1 MFRNKH
7 MILAFLI
14 APVLAIIAWFS
25 VDYFVAERP
34 HSAKPGASYELIAK
48 PNCRRY
54 SQRCDL
60 KNEDVELSIR
70 VPAQYAYG
78 LELELDSNIEIKRAA
93 IGLAD
98 GPPAAMTMVNT
109 DGKRWAGK
117 IDGSVDSS
125 STLRVA
131 VVAGE
136 STFYAEIPVTFFFI
150 GE

>member
-60 KNEDVELSIR
+60 KNEDVELSIS
-70 VPAQYAYG
+70 VPAYDASG
-78 LELELDSNIEIKRAA
+78 IDVELDSTIVIDRAA
-93 IGLAD
+93 VGLAD
-98 GPPAAMTMVNT
+98 GAPAALTIVDA
-109 DGKRWAGK
+109 DGKRWVGRVA
-117 IDGSVDSS
+117 GSVDSA
-125 STLRVA
+125 STLRIA
-131 VVAGE
+131 VIASE
-136 STFYAEIPVTFFFI
+136 STFYAEVPTVFFI
-150 GE
+150 AE

>member
-60 KNEDVELSIR
+60 KNEDVELSVI
-70 VPAQYAYG
+70 VPAYNANG
-78 LELELDSNIEIKRAA
+78 FDVELDSNITIDRAA
-93 IGLAD
+93 VGLAD
-98 GPPAAMTMVNT
+98 GSPAALTILDA
-109 DGKRWAGK
+109 DGKRWAGQVA
-117 IDGSVDSS
+117 GSVDSG

-131 VVAGE
+131 VVASE
-136 STFYAEIPVTFFFI
+136 STFYAEIPATFFI
-150 GE
+150 AE

>member
-25 VDYFVAERP
+25 VDYFLAERP

-60 KNEDVELSIR
+60 KNEDVELSIS
-70 VPAQYAYG
+70 VPAYDAFG
-78 LELELDSNIEIKRAA
+78 IDVELDSTIVIDRAA
-93 IGLAD
+93 VGLA
-98 GPPAAMTMVNT
+98 GGAPAALTIVDT
-109 DGKRWAGK
+109 HGKRWAGRVA
-117 IDGSVDSS
+117 GSVDSA
-125 STLRVA
+125 STLRIA
-131 VVAGE
+131 VIASE
-136 STFYAEIPVTFFFI
+136 STFYAEVPTVFFI
-150 GE
+150 AE

>member
-60 KNEDVELSIR
+60 KNEDVELSVS
-70 VPAQYAYG
+70 VPACDASG
-78 LELELDSNIEIKRAA
+78 IDVELDSNIVIDRAA
-93 IGLAD
+93 VGLAD
-98 GPPAAMTMVNT
+98 GSPAPLTILDA
-109 DGKRWAGK
+109 DGKRWAGRVA
-117 IDGSVDSS
+117 GSVDSG
-125 STLRVA
+125 STLRIA
-131 VVAGE
+131 VVASE
-136 STFYAEIPVTFFFI
+136 STFYAEIPATFFI
-150 GE
+150 AE